1 VTEPTTRE
9 RDPAA
14 KRARI
19 AGVALDLFQSQGY
32 AETTIDQ
39 IAEAANVGRRTVF
52 HHFASKEAI
61 LFDHLMWQR
70 EAILERVAARPTS
83 EPLLVSLHAV
93 FRELAQRGFDRPML
107 EQIRAVLRTEPR
119 LAVEQLSAG
128 SFAWENKLLATLS
141 ESRGADYSALEIHAV
156 TAMACGWFLAA
167 VRVHLIQGRPTLL
180 RCFDDV
186 VATCIREGGVHLGP
200 TNPPLCEQES
210 RARR

>member
-1 VTEPTTRE
+1 VTELTTRE
-9 RDPAA
+9 RDPVA

-19 AGVALDLFQSQGY
+19 AAAALDLFQSQGY

-70 EAILERVAARPTS
+70 EVILERVEARPTS
-83 EPLLVSLHAV
+83 EPLLVSLHTV
-93 FRELAQRGFDRPML
+93 FRELAQRGFDRRML

-128 SFAWENKLLATLS
+128 SFAWENKLLAKLHDK
-141 ESRGADYSALEIHAV
+141 RGADYSALEIHAV

-167 VRVHLIQGRPTLL
+167 VRVHLIEGRPSLL

-186 VATCIREGGVHLGP
+186 VATCVREGTVHL
-200 TNPPLCEQES
+200 PPPEPRQQES
-210 RARR
+210 RLRR